1 MPIGS
6 HFIQAFRVASRGLA
20 AQRASLGAATEN
32 LANAGVSAKADGQTY
47 RQKRTVQSVQPS
59 MESRFSRMLSR
70 FSGVART
77 TDQGHLPTPAL
88 PQAANNFFEAGPT
101 TEIVESDSERI
112 EFDPS
117 HPDADADGYVRYPDI
132 NVVDEMATIVSA
144 NRLYEANLASVQ
156 AARELI
162 KRTIDI

>member
-1 MPIGS
+1 M
-6 HFIQAFRVASRGLA
+6 
-20 AQRASLGAATEN
+20 
-32 LANAGVSAKADGQTY
+32 
-47 RQKRTVQSVQPS
+47 
-59 MESRFSRMLSR
+59 
-70 FSGVART
+70 
-77 TDQGHLPTPAL
+77 
-88 PQAANNFFEAGPT
+88 
-101 TEIVESDSERI
+101 ESDSERI